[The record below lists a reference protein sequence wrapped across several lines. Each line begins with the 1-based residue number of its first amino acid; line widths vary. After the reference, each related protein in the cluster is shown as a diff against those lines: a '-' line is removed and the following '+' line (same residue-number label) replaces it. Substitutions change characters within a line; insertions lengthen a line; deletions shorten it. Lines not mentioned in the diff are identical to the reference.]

1 MFGYSDFEVAGM
13 ALAVFMGGLT
23 KGISGVALPIVTLAI
38 SLMFVDVKTALALG
52 IIPVMVTNVW
62 QSAGAGNVLAPYRR
76 FWPTMVSFMCTL
88 YFAAQL
94 VNIVEQEVIFA
105 VVGVATLIFI
115 LQQLRKP
122 AEHALTPAK
131 EKFYGPLAGV
141 FGGLM
146 GGLTTVWGP
155 PIFMFLFSLR
165 LSKEEWIRS
174 VAALYLFGSIPL
186 TLVFFSN
193 GVLVGERLWLS
204 ILSCIPAMAGILV
217 GERFRRHIDEALF
230 RKALLFILFCIGL
243 NMLRRAL
250 F

>member
-1 MFGYSDFEVAGM
+1 MLGYSEFEVAGIV
-13 ALAVFMGGLT
+13 LAAFLGGFT
-23 KGISGVALPIVTLAI
+23 KGISGVALPIVTLAV
-38 SLMFVDVKTALALG
+38 SLFFVDVKTALAVG
-52 IIPVMVTNVW
+52 IIPVMVSNVW
-62 QSAGAGNVLAPYRR
+62 QSIGAGNVLAPYRR
-76 FWPTMVSFMCTL
+76 FWPTMLAFMCTL
-88 YFAAQL
+88 YFAAKL
-94 VNIVEQEVIFA
+94 VNVVDQKVIFA

-115 LQQLRKP
+115 GQQFRKP
-122 AEHALTPAK
+122 AEHALAPEK
-131 EKFYGPLAGV
+131 EKVYGPIAGV

-155 PIFMFLFSLR
+155 PIFMYLFSLR

-193 GVLVGERLWLS
+193 GVLADERLWVS
-204 ILSCIPAMAGILV
+204 ILSSVPAMVGILV
-217 GERFRRHIDEALF
+217 GEHFRQYIDEALF